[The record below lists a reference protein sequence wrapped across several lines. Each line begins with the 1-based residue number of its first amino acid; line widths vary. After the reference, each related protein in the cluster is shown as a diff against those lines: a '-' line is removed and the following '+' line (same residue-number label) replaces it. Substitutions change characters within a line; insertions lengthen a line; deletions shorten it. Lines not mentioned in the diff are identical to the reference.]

1 MEVRQVDDV
10 GWVADAIQH
19 QPEIHM
25 DDLFRLN
32 LIFIMVVVFPFLS
45 RDDNLRLFISYS
57 FASFDL
63 DFSFV
68 ISHWNIIKMEREKNL
83 LKRLI
88 IKKLST
94 ALVWIIDAI
103 QQADEKFR
111 TLQQQQKQIFH
122 VVVVVAKHEKDPT

>member
-1 MEVRQVDDV
+1 
-10 GWVADAIQH
+10 
-19 QPEIHM
+19 
-25 DDLFRLN
+25 
-32 LIFIMVVVFPFLS
+32 
-45 RDDNLRLFISYS
+45 
-57 FASFDL
+57 
-63 DFSFV
+63 
-68 ISHWNIIKMEREKNL
+68 MEREKNL

-103 QQADEKFR
+103 QLADEKFR